1 MDDKLAIKVNISDRV
16 YPLKINRDEEENIR
30 KAAKLI
36 NDKITQYKLVFRDK
50 DAYDIL
56 AMATLHLGIQVQSMD
71 SSDSFKLL
79 SSEIR
84 QINSDLDDYIKNKR

>member
-36 NDKITQYKLVFRDK
+36 NDKITQYKQVFRDK

>member
-16 YPLKINRDEEENIR
+16 YPLKINREEEENIR

-36 NDKITQYKLVFRDK
+36 NDKITQYKQVFRDK

-56 AMATLHLGIQVQSMD
+56 AMATLHLGRQVQSMD
-71 SSDSFKLL
+71 TTDAHKLL

>member
-16 YPLKINRDEEENIR
+16 YPLKINREEEENIR

-36 NDKITQYKLVFRDK
+36 NDKITQYKQVFRDK